1 MKQLP
6 PYSASLPECVKE
18 VRQNSCL
25 NNLLSRK
32 AITSIPLKNSYRS
45 HPVLTDII
53 SKTLCDSELKS
64 SSSVE
69 DRRMWK
75 ELKFPKPFD
84 DIPLMI
90 LDVPGTECRTPL
102 QSWTND
108 EQNGAALKI
117 AQKIQSHLP
126 GRLTKLCYYNSILRD
141 LRARKLSLPCYTVD
155 SYMSR
160 ETDLVL
166 LLTTRT
172 NTGLTE
178 KTGRFFFDQNRLI
191 VALTKAKEGVIVLDS
206 QRLLEKFPLWKK
218 LFSELIKRIEIV
230 SPEKFIGYLN
240 R

>member
-1 MKQLP
+1 
-6 PYSASLPECVKE
+6 
-18 VRQNSCL
+18 
-25 NNLLSRK
+25 
-32 AITSIPLKNSYRS
+32 
-45 HPVLTDII
+45 
-53 SKTLCDSELKS
+53 
-64 SSSVE
+64 
-69 DRRMWK
+69 MWK
-75 ELKFPKPFD
+75 ELKFSKPFD
-84 DIPLMI
+84 DTPI
-90 LDVPGTECRTPL
+90 LFLDISEAESRTPL
-102 QSWTND
+102 RSWTND

-240 R
+240 RWICPIIVIVILLLIWIFYWASGVSMNSWNLLLISQPYSFVKINRI